1 MEVDTD
7 ADTTCHAVLPGD
19 PHAPAGPSAATDGAI
34 PAEQPVPAWH
44 TGSTPIH
51 SDPALERR
59 DSVMQADRP
68 PCRFAVCRRSLPN
81 PEPQKCQSP
90 PMRAGHE
97 HPAEGREN

>member
-68 PCRFAVCRRSLPN
+68 PRRFAVCREELPN
-81 PEPQKCQSP
+81 PET
-90 PMRAGHE
+90 
-97 HPAEGREN
+97 